1 MREDWIKNIF
11 NTNEE
16 PALEEWRN
24 EHSIYQFISDNIDP
38 SGKLKESAEELPDE
52 KSGDSDLRFAAGLS
66 DTLFSNSESEET
78 TAQIN
83 ELSAII
89 KRFSQYGDKKSDL
102 KIYDLIAANENIVS
116 LIDPVLEEMGKLGVP
131 IEPYLFPFAQD
142 LSFKATNRNAV
153 KFGIAIL
160 GVCQR
165 ESVLNEIKTLG
176 LHDEFTLYTTI
187 AIINLS
193 DDPEG
198 DLWDLGKKV
207 NGWGKIQA
215 VDRLA
220 SIVTLPEIKNWLL
233 LDGYKNEIMYEYLAY
248 TCAVHGE
255 LDERLSLEKIDRALY
270 ISAGEIIEA
279 LIAGGPAEDISNY
292 GAASITIEQ
301 YVRHS
306 QEHATEV
313 GNYIVLSSIFN
324 LLQDIQDD
332 MSDHEDNG
340 WTQDL
345 ISNCLIDISAIL
357 HKPDWEEKTWEA
369 LNSTDNTTYW
379 SGKQAARLLALDVWE
394 VFMGRLVADPQ
405 EGSLWYDV
413 INEAATDEQAD
424 EIINLALKTIPLDE
438 LASGPEDI
446 LGLGPNFSQFQSLD
460 FVLPFL
466 ERYPLKGE
474 PIILAAM
481 HSKVTR
487 HRNFSLRVLSRWGK
501 ENWSPAITTGLERLK
516 ELEPNEDTKSNI
528 EKLEKGERLD

>member
-1 MREDWIKNIF
+1 MRDWIKNIF

-16 PALEEWRN
+16 PTLEEWRN
-24 EHSIYQFISDNIDP
+24 EQSIYQFISSNIDTT
-38 SGKLKESAEELPDE
+38 GKLKESAEELPDE
-52 KSGDSDLRFAAGLS
+52 KKGENDLRFAAGLS
-66 DTLFSNSESEET
+66 DTLFSNSESEES

-83 ELSAII
+83 ELASII
-89 KRFSQYGDKKSDL
+89 KRFAQYGDKKSDL
-102 KIYDLIAANENIVS
+102 KIYELIANNDNIVS
-116 LIDPVLEEMGKLGVP
+116 LIDPVLEEMGKLSVP
-131 IEPYLFPFAQD
+131 IEPYLFPYAQD
-142 LSFKATNRNAV
+142 LSFKAANRNAV

-165 ESVLNEIKTLG
+165 ENVLEEIKTLG

-198 DLWDLGKKV
+198 DLWELSKKV
-207 NGWGKIQA
+207 NGWGKIQS

-220 SIVTLPEIKNWLL
+220 NMVTQPAIKDWLL
-233 LDGYKNEIMYEYLAY
+233 LEGYKNDIMYEYLAY

-255 LDERLSLEKIDRALY
+255 LDEKLSLDKIDRSMY
-270 ISAGEIIEA
+270 IAAGEIIEA

-292 GAASITIEQ
+292 TSASIVIEQ

-332 MSDHEDNG
+332 MTDHAENG
-340 WTQDL
+340 WTQDI

-357 HKPDWEEKTWEA
+357 HRLDWEEKTWEA

-379 SGKQAARLLALDVWE
+379 SGKQAARLLGLDVWD
-394 VFMGRLVADPQ
+394 VYWKRLLASPH

-413 INEAATDEQAD
+413 LNEYMEPQVD
-424 EIINLALKTIPLDE
+424 EIIELAIKTIPLDE
-438 LASGPEDI
+438 IATGPEDI
-446 LGLGPNFSQFQSLD
+446 LGLGPNYSKFQSLD
-460 FVLPFL
+460 FILPFL
-466 ERYPLKGE
+466 ERHPGKGE
-474 PIILAAM
+474 PILIATLN
-481 HSKVTR
+481 SRVTR
-487 HRNFSLRVLSRWGK
+487 HRNFSLRVLSKWGK
-501 ENWSPAITTGLERLK
+501 ENWSPALTAAFEKLK
-516 ELEPNEDTKSNI
+516 SLEPNADTKANI
-528 EKLEKGERLD
+528 EKLERGEALD